1 MIWISVS
8 VSCLRS
14 TKLLTPDE
22 QVYMP
27 VGRRVVSNLP
37 RKFFSETIM
46 IIQCDNCNTRFRLDD
61 SKITESGVRVR
72 CSRCSHTFIVR
83 KEPPAD
89 GDTFDTLLAGFG
101 APSAADEAPEPSE
114 NTDGNDTASHP
125 DEQGAA
131 SGKPAESAGGS
142 VSDAAGQEA
151 EPAAETAAPAD
162 PFAGFLHKGISL
174 PQFEVKEPSSEHAA
188 EKPEAGVSEVPEQP
202 VSGQEAEPATEAEA
216 QSEPFAGFFRKGV
229 PLPQFRTGEAAAGP
243 GEEASPAGGYTAD
256 AESEES
262 PASEP
267 LAEEHE
273 AASPANDGT
282 GLPRGDEW
290 GILAETKAAPEDERA
305 DAIREQ
311 RVMADEDHDL
321 PPLSIASRRQSSP
334 APFLLLG
341 GVLMLIVALIA
352 SVFFFKWP
360 VDPAAV
366 MPPSLMKMAGS
377 ACTTGNGAEIRSLDG
392 AYLVNRE
399 AGELF
404 AITGE
409 VANTSG
415 RAMTAL
421 RVKGTVYDGA
431 GQVLA
436 QRTVYCGNTLSREQL
451 AGLPFAELE
460 KAMGRQFGDS
470 LANLDV
476 APGKTIPFVVVFK
489 GVPGGGAKFGAVV
502 VDGQGVEP
510 VKR

>member
-1 MIWISVS
+1 
-8 VSCLRS
+8 
-14 TKLLTPDE
+14 
-22 QVYMP
+22 
-27 VGRRVVSNLP
+27 
-37 RKFFSETIM
+37 M
-46 IIQCDNCNTRFRLDD
+46 IIQCDNCNTKFRLDD

-83 KEPPAD
+83 REPPAD
-89 GDTFDTLLAGFG
+89 DDTFDALLAGFG
-101 APSAADEAPEPSE
+101 APSAADEASE
-114 NTDGNDTASHP
+114 QSEGTDGNDTVSHP
-125 DEQGAA
+125 DEQVAA
-131 SGKPAESAGGS
+131 SGKPAENAGGS
-142 VSDAAGQEA
+142 VSNASGQEA
-151 EPAAETAAPAD
+151 EPAADTAAPSE
-162 PFAGFLHKGISL
+162 PFAGFLHKGVAL
-174 PQFEVKEPSSEHAA
+174 PQFEVKEPLSEHAA

-216 QSEPFAGFFRKGV
+216 QPEPFAGFFRKGV

-243 GEEASPAGGYTAD
+243 GEEASRAGDYAAD

-262 PASEP
+262 PAAEP
-267 LAEEHE
+267 RAEEH
-273 AASPANDGT
+273 AVASPAHAGT
-282 GLPRGDEW
+282 DQAAGDEW
-290 GILAETKAAPEDERA
+290 GILADAKAAPEEEEGTSA
-305 DAIREQ
+305 VREQ
-311 RVMADEDHDL
+311 RITADEDHDL

-334 APFLLLG
+334 APFLVLG
-341 GVLMLIVALIA
+341 GVLMLIAALIA

-377 ACTTGNGAEIRSLDG
+377 ACTTANGAEIRSLDG
-392 AYLVNRE
+392 AYLLNRE

-489 GVPGGGAKFGAVV
+489 GVPGGGTKFGAVV

>member
-1 MIWISVS
+1 
-8 VSCLRS
+8 
-14 TKLLTPDE
+14 
-22 QVYMP
+22 
-27 VGRRVVSNLP
+27 
-37 RKFFSETIM
+37 M
-46 IIQCDNCNTRFRLDD
+46 IIQCDNCNTKFRLDD
-61 SKITESGVRVR
+61 SKITGSGVRVR

-101 APSAADEAPEPSE
+101 APSAADGAAGQSE
-114 NTDGNDTASHP
+114 NTAGNDTESHP
-125 DEQGAA
+125 EEQGAA
-131 SGKPAESAGGS
+131 LGAPAESAGGS
-142 VSDAAGQEA
+142 VSGATGQAASGQEA
-151 EPAAETAAPAD
+151 EPAAEDAAP
-162 PFAGFLHKGISL
+162 
-174 PQFEVKEPSSEHAA
+174 
-188 EKPEAGVSEVPEQP
+188 
-202 VSGQEAEPATEAEA
+202 
-216 QSEPFAGFFRKGV
+216 SEPFAGFFRKGV
-229 PLPQFRTGEAAAGP
+229 PLPQFRVAEDAAGP
-243 GEEASPAGGYTAD
+243 GEEASRAGGNADD
-256 AESEES
+256 AESEEL
-262 PASEP
+262 PLSEP
-267 LAEEHE
+267 RAEEP
-273 AASPANDGT
+273 AVASPAHAGT
-282 GLPRGDEW
+282 DLPPGDEW
-290 GILAETKAAPEDERA
+290 GILGESQAAPEDERIA
-305 DAIREQ
+305 PIREQ

-341 GVLMLIVALIA
+341 GVLILLAALIA
-352 SVFFFKWP
+352 SILFFKWP

-377 ACTTGNGAEIRSLDG
+377 ACTTGNGAEIRALDG
-392 AYLVNRE
+392 AYLVNGE

-409 VANTSG
+409 VVNTSG

-451 AGLPFAELE
+451 ASLPFAELE

-510 VKR
+510 MKQ